1 MWHPNDRESDCIKK
15 MTGTVVEI
23 SFFMLIF
30 VELCV
35 ILPNRGYLS
44 EKKIADSLQLIL
56 QLIITWE
63 SIDPKLG
70 LHLQICH
77 SHWKLYNVFSIF
89 ELFLLL
95 MAHRNNIEGSKMS
108 SNQLNY
114 HLHRWSCCLYNPQLV
129 FPVFIIKSWVY
140 VAHESFKEF
149 WQNSHF
155 E

>member
-1 MWHPNDRESDCIKK
+1 

-77 SHWKLYNVFSIF
+77 SH
-89 ELFLLL
+89 
-95 MAHRNNIEGSKMS
+95 
-108 SNQLNY
+108 
-114 HLHRWSCCLYNPQLV
+114 
-129 FPVFIIKSWVY
+129 
-140 VAHESFKEF
+140 
-149 WQNSHF
+149 
-155 E
+155 

>member
-1 MWHPNDRESDCIKK
+1 

-56 QLIITWE
+56 QLTWE

-70 LHLQICH
+70 LHLQICQ
-77 SHWKLYNVFSIF
+77 SH
-89 ELFLLL
+89 
-95 MAHRNNIEGSKMS
+95 
-108 SNQLNY
+108 
-114 HLHRWSCCLYNPQLV
+114 
-129 FPVFIIKSWVY
+129 
-140 VAHESFKEF
+140 
-149 WQNSHF
+149 
-155 E
+155 